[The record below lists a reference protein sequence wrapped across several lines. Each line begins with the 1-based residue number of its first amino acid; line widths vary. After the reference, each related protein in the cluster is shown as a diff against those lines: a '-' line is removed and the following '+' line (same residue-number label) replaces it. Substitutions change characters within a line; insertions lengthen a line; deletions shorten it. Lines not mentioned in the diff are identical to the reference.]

1 MNASVL
7 VFPQAGGG
15 EEIRFRVGGG
25 WFIALRG
32 KKMRKRLNRKEL
44 ETRFI

>member
-7 VFPQAGGG
+7 VFPLAGGG
-15 EEIRFRVGGG
+15 KEIRLGG
-25 WFIALRG
+25 IVSRG
-32 KKMRKRLNRKEL
+32 KKMRERLNRKEL